1 MPKRTRE
8 ILDLLP
14 RLRRYALVLARN
26 EPDADDLLQEAFLR
40 AHEHRATLDPSRPV
54 RGWLMSIL
62 HNAFIDG
69 KRSQRARARRE
80 ADFAGFIDTQ
90 VPASQEMA
98 VRLEQVRAAF
108 FLLPTEQRE
117 ALHLIAV
124 EEMSYAEA
132 AALLHIP
139 QGTLMSRLARA
150 RAALRAYED
159 GTRTPLRLV
168 QNGDRH
174 ES

>member
-14 RLRRYALVLARN
+14 RLRRYAIVLARD
-26 EPDADDLLQEAFLR
+26 ESAAEDLVQETFLR
-40 AHEHRATLDPSRPV
+40 AEERRSSFDAKRPL

-62 HNAFIDG
+62 HNIFVDTGRA
-69 KRSQRARARRE
+69 ARAREGRE
-80 ADFAGFIDTQ
+80 AAYASLLDTSM
-90 VPASQEMA
+90 PAPQEMSVHLA
-98 VRLEQVRAAF
+98 QVRAAF
-108 FLLPTEQRE
+108 FRMPEDQRE

-139 QGTLMSRLARA
+139 QGTLMARVSRA
-150 RAALRAYED
+150 RAALRAFEND
-159 GTRTPLRLV
+159 EPLRLRIV
-168 QNGDRH
+168 GGKDAD
-174 ES
+174 